1 VKVSAH
7 EAEQRQM
14 VLEIEVDDERLQ
26 RALDQAYRR
35 IVGRINVPGFR
46 KGRAPRPLV
55 ERMVGR
61 EALVED
67 AVEHLVPQ
75 VYQDAL
81 KEQQITPAGQPSVEV
96 TSTEPL
102 QFKATVPLEPSVTV
116 GDYQSVAV
124 NREPVVVEAQEV
136 EDVIDRMR
144 EAHATW
150 APVERAAQVGDRAGL
165 DVHATRLGRT
175 IIDSKDAEFIL
186 DPGGSEP
193 IPGFSEQLVGMQADE
208 ERSFSLGGEASDEEE
223 APPATEFTVHL
234 HWVKERELP
243 VLDDEFAKLVGEK
256 ETLEELRQDIED
268 QIRRHKESE
277 AASRYQDEAIQ
288 QAVDGASVV
297 IPPQLIERE
306 AQHQAHELESVLDRR
321 GIGLEQYLRVIG
333 KDDEAFR
340 SDLLAEAEQTLKRS
354 LVLEAVADAEGLEID
369 EAELRAEIERAAQG
383 GRDPVRMTRE
393 ALARPETRA
402 RVRAVL
408 RGRKAVERLVELSGG
423 ASQETSA
430 DVTSP
435 SSDEASSADDEAPP
449 TSGEH
454 HA

>member
-1 VKVSAH
+1 
-7 EAEQRQM
+7 M

-208 ERSFSLGGEASDEEE
+208 ERAFSLGGEASDEEE
-223 APPATEFTVHL
+223 APPATEFTVRL

-243 VLDDEFAKLVGEK
+243 VLDDEFA
-256 ETLEELRQDIED
+256 
-268 QIRRHKESE
+268 
-277 AASRYQDEAIQ
+277 
-288 QAVDGASVV
+288 
-297 IPPQLIERE
+297 
-306 AQHQAHELESVLDRR
+306 
-321 GIGLEQYLRVIG
+321 
-333 KDDEAFR
+333 
-340 SDLLAEAEQTLKRS
+340 
-354 LVLEAVADAEGLEID
+354 
-369 EAELRAEIERAAQG
+369 
-383 GRDPVRMTRE
+383 
-393 ALARPETRA
+393 
-402 RVRAVL
+402 
-408 RGRKAVERLVELSGG
+408 
-423 ASQETSA
+423 
-430 DVTSP
+430 
-435 SSDEASSADDEAPP
+435 
-449 TSGEH
+449 
-454 HA
+454 